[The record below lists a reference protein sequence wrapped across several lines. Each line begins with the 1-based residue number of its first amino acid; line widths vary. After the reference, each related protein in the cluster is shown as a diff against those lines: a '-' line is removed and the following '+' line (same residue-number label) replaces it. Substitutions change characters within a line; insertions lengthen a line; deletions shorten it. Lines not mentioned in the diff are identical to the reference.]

1 MKIKKDDNVIVI
13 SGKDKGKTGK
23 VTKTLPSEHKVIIS
37 GVNMKK
43 KHQKSIKKGQKG
55 QIIEINSPI
64 NVSNIMIIDPK
75 TGKRSRI
82 GLRKKD
88 GKLERYSKKSKTVLN

>member
-23 VTKTLPSEHKVIIS
+23 VTKVLPKEGRVIVF

-43 KHQKSIKKGQKG
+43 KHQKSTKKGQKG

-64 NVSNIMIIDPK
+64 DISNIMILDPK
-75 TGKRSRI
+75 TGKRSRV
-82 GLRKKD
+82 GFRDKN
-88 GKLERYSKKSKTVLN
+88 GKLERYSKKSETALN